1 MSILRNE
8 VNKILK
14 GIKEGDVS
22 KQQELIEST
31 CNFLKVISYKYLYNK
46 DDVEDVVMEAY
57 MKVYRSIDSCDL
69 SLDGYNWICKSSKT
83 PLMILTRS
91 MRKIIKWRKL
101 WLSRKISPILKTRLR
116 IKTKYSES

>member
-31 CNFLKVISYKYLYNK
+31 CNFLKLFPTNIYITRMTLR
-46 DDVEDVVMEAY
+46 M
-57 MKVYRSIDSCDL
+57 L
-69 SLDGYNWICKSSKT
+69 SWKPT
-83 PLMILTRS
+83 
-91 MRKIIKWRKL
+91 
-101 WLSRKISPILKTRLR
+101 
-116 IKTKYSES
+116 

>member
-46 DDVEDVVMEAY
+46 DDVEDVVMHGSLHE
-57 MKVYRSIDSCDL
+57 SI
-69 SLDGYNWICKSSKT
+69 
-83 PLMILTRS
+83 PQH
-91 MRKIIKWRKL
+91 
-101 WLSRKISPILKTRLR
+101 RLL
-116 IKTKYSES
+116 